1 MMSSIHGVVLP
12 FISHHKELCIGVALH
27 MRTCIAMHRYGKV
40 VGFVTEK
47 PWVAAVNRLLR
58 AELRPNP
65 RPKPHTP
72 ASVKYWN
79 NEDLATA
86 AGIRANTLSDVMRG
100 KRDPAVTT
108 IRALAEALKVTPATL
123 LMDADEAAAY
133 AVFQQTHAT
142 TQQTTAIEDTVRR
155 MLEAEAERRSVEWV
169 EHKTK
174 EALAVLNS
182 HAPQLVAE
190 QPVRQKR
197 KTR

>member
-1 MMSSIHGVVLP
+1 
-12 FISHHKELCIGVALH
+12 
-27 MRTCIAMHRYGKV
+27 MRTCIAMHRYSKL

-72 ASVKYWN
+72 PSDKYWN

-100 KRDPAVTT
+100 KRDPAVSTL
-108 IRALAEALKVTPATL
+108 RALADALKVSPATL

-133 AVFQQTHAT
+133 AVFRQTRAT
-142 TQQTTAIEDTVRR
+142 TQQTAAIEDTVRK
-155 MLEAEAERRSVEWV
+155 MLEAEAEQRKAEWV

-174 EALAVLNS
+174 EALAVLSS
-182 HAPQLVAE
+182 HPPQPFVE
-190 QPVRQKR
+190 RPIRQKR